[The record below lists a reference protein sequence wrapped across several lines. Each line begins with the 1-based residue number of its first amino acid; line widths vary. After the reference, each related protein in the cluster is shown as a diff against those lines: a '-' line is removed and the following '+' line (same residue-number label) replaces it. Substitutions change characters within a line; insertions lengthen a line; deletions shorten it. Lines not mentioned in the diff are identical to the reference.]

1 MKTNCNC
8 IKNKIHVHYF
18 QLMVIVKWVELQT
31 CKMGRVEE
39 KNQALL
45 MERNV
50 GESGIKDEVVL
61 RLM

>member
-1 MKTNCNC
+1 
-8 IKNKIHVHYF
+8 
-18 QLMVIVKWVELQT
+18 
-31 CKMGRVEE
+31 MGRVVE

-50 GESGIKDEVVL
+50 GKSGIRREVVL

>member
-1 MKTNCNC
+1 MK
-8 IKNKIHVHYF
+8 
-18 QLMVIVKWVELQT
+18 W
-31 CKMGRVEE
+31 GRVVE

-50 GESGIKDEVVL
+50 GESGIEGKVVL